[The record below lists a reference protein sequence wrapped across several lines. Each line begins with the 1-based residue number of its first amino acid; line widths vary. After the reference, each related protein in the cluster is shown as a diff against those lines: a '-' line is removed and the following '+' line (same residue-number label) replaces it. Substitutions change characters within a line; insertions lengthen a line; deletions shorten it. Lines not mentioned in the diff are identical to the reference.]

1 MWKEGQQFDEEW
13 LEIECRA
20 QEKRDAA
27 YPYIEIVIAILK
39 QARED
44 YRLKPRKRKEI
55 VAFIQSDWFEELTLC
70 IIDNIEEARDTFIH
84 LLEQDVRNRRKAV

>member
-1 MWKEGQQFDEEW
+1 MWKEGQQLDEEW
-13 LEIECRA
+13 LEIESRA

-27 YPYIEIVIAILK
+27 YPYIEIAIAILK

-55 VAFIQSDWFEELTLC
+55 VAFIQSAWFEELTLC

-84 LLEQDVRNRRKAV
+84 LLEQDVRNRRKTV

>member
-13 LEIECRA
+13 LEIETRA

-27 YPYIEIVIAILK
+27 YPYIEIAIAILK